1 MWTPTT
7 LEATVIAIGLL
18 TSALAFRYSF
28 NRALDGNPILGI
40 GGRKPVA
47 IRTAVGP
54 AGHAASQGTTHSKS
68 KGGWG
73 WSKGT
78 VKEEHSG
85 QVQTVNV
92 NVGTPN
98 EN

>member
-1 MWTPTT
+1 MYVPTT
-7 LEATVIAIGLL
+7 IEATVIAIAII
-18 TSALAFRYSF
+18 TAAFAFKWSF
-28 NRALDGNPILGI
+28 NRALAGDPVLGI
-40 GGRKPVA
+40 GAKPVA

-54 AGHAASQGTTHSKS
+54 GHTPAQQATHSKS

-73 WSKGT
+73 WSKGS

-92 NVGTPN
+92 NVNGPTN
-98 EN
+98 ED